1 MLYYK
6 ENKDEV
12 LKQNPE
18 LNLKIPAKP
27 KEACMLYYKE
37 NKDKVLKQNPE
48 LNLKKNGVK
57 DISKIFES
65 LDFEKK
71 VMYLDRAAK
80 AKEEYLLK
88 LKQLL

>member
-1 MLYYK
+1 MLYYQ

-12 LKQNPE
+12 LKQNP
-18 LNLKIPAKP
+18 K
-27 KEACMLYYKE
+27 
-37 NKDKVLKQNPE
+37 
-48 LNLKKNGVK
+48 LNLKKNGVNA
-57 DISKIFES
+57 IFKIFES

-71 VMYLDRAAK
+71 VVYMVKAAK